1 MAQLIAVCS
10 LDQAYIRAV
19 ITKQSAAKTRTNS
32 GAELDYPVAGKRE
45 MICGAF
51 CHWRQLLTS
60 SSSPVGTN

>member
-32 GAELDYPVAGKRE
+32 GAELDYPVAGKGR
-45 MICGAF
+45 
-51 CHWRQLLTS
+51 
-60 SSSPVGTN
+60 